1 MSLDAQYNSLPMSA
15 VACHEAGHA
24 AVAHHLG
31 GTVHL
36 LVFGRGRS
44 GRAFARVSYSVT
56 DLHRYKLVLS
66 AGMLAVFLSDQAQL
80 GGDGSWTALW
90 RWINTERGY
99 VRAISGAGD
108 WIEVLRSSNEPPAQ
122 GITEFLDRA
131 VRPYF
136 DETVAA
142 LRDCESEASRLSQV
156 ILAWRHGLGP
166 RALRR
171 FFAGEAGPLED
182 WLDWP
187 RVRLAAAVEAMRA

>member
-1 MSLDAQYNSLPMSA
+1 MNVEAQYNSLPMSV

-31 GTVHL
+31 GQVHL
-36 LVFGRGRS
+36 LIFGRNRS
-44 GRAFARVSYSVT
+44 GRAFARVSYSVS

-66 AGMLAVFLSDQAQL
+66 AGMLAVFLNDQALL
-80 GGDGSWTALW
+80 GGDASWGALW
-90 RWINTERGY
+90 RWVNTETGY
-99 VRAISGAGD
+99 VRAISGASD
-108 WIEVLRSSNEPPAQ
+108 WIEILRCSNERPAQ

-142 LRDCESEASRLSQV
+142 LRDCESQASRLRQL
-156 ILAWRHGLGP
+156 ILSRRHGLGP
-166 RALRR
+166 RSLKR
-171 FFAGEAGPLED
+171 FFAGESAAWDD

-187 RVRLAAAVEAMRA
+187 RVRVATALQAMRG